1 MRIGVHVGMRRFL
14 VPGLLLGL
22 LAVAWPAAAQSSR
35 CANCHLVNLGTSA
48 MDRLPFMTRHFQE
61 WDLSPH
67 ARHDV
72 GCERC
77 HGGDTST
84 FERVPAHRGVRPSR
98 DPASPV
104 HWANLP
110 RTCGTCHT
118 GPFVLF
124 ERSRHAALLSA
135 KDPRVPTC
143 STCHGDV
150 GARLLS
156 PAALEQQC
164 NRCHGPGRTAP
175 RPERAAHARLMLEGV
190 TEVRA
195 LLDHAHALVRRVSD
209 AARRATLEEE
219 WRQAEVPLI
228 EARQAGHAFVFDEL
242 EARLTTARQRT
253 GALLDR
259 LANPVRTTPR

>member
-1 MRIGVHVGMRRFL
+1 MLSCMRLSL
-14 VPGLLLGL
+14 VPALLLCL
-22 LAVAWPAAAQSSR
+22 LSAALPAAAQSSR
-35 CANCHLVNLGTSA
+35 CANCHLANLGTPA
-48 MDRLPFMTRHFQE
+48 MDRLPFMTRHYQE
-61 WDLSPH
+61 WEFSPH
-67 ARHDV
+67 ARHEV

-77 HGGDTST
+77 HGGDAST
-84 FERVPAHRGVRPSR
+84 FERTPAHRGVRPSR
-98 DPASPV
+98 DPASPT

-124 ERSRHAALLSA
+124 ERSRHAALLAA

-164 NRCHGPGRTAP
+164 NRCHGPGRAAP
-175 RPERAAHARLMLEGV
+175 RPERAANARLMLEGV
-190 TEVRA
+190 LEVRA

-209 AARRATLEEE
+209 GARRTALEDA

-242 EARLTTARQRT
+242 EARLSLARQRT

-259 LANPVRTTPR
+259 LANPVSPLPR

>member
-1 MRIGVHVGMRRFL
+1 MRRFL
-14 VPGLLLGL
+14 VVAACVLLSRA
-22 LAVAWPAAAQSSR
+22 AVAASPDSR
-35 CANCHLVNLGTSA
+35 CANCHLANLGTSA
-48 MDRLPFMTRHFQE
+48 MARLPFMARHYQDWE
-61 WDLSPH
+61 VSPH

-77 HGGDTST
+77 HGGDATT
-84 FERVPAHRGVRPSR
+84 FERMPAHRGIRPSR
-98 DPASPV
+98 DPASST

-124 ERSRHAALLSA
+124 ERSRHGALLAA
-135 KDPRVPTC
+135 KDARVPTC

-156 PAALEQQC
+156 PAGLEQQC

-175 RPERAAHARLMLEGV
+175 RPDRARDARLMLEGV
-190 TEVRA
+190 GEVRA
-195 LLDHAHALVRRVSD
+195 LLNHAHALIRRVAD
-209 AARRATLEEE
+209 PARRVAFEDA

-242 EARLTTARQRT
+242 QERLAKARERIAT
-253 GALLDR
+253 LLDR
-259 LANPVRTTPR
+259 LANPAAGTGR